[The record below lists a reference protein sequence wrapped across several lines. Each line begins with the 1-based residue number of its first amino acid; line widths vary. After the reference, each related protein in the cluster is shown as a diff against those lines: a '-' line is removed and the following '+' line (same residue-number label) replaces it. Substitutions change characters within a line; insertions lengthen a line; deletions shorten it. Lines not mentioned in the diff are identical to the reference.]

1 MDSRGNNSCLIVGVL
16 NILNLSGWLMLGDHK
31 MLLSRPTLIEDQP
44 NLSYDHD
51 ILCQYVYPQW

>member
-1 MDSRGNNSCLIVGVL
+1 
-16 NILNLSGWLMLGDHK
+16 MLGDHE

-51 ILCQYVYPQW
+51 ILRQYVYPQR